1 MSTVKSID
9 TISSYFNISPLIL
22 DQLDVVDVLLETDTL
37 LFIDPMLLPE
47 SKHNEMRLNAHNEYI
62 STFTKIIKLIKAS
75 KEQKDSDVAW
85 KAAKKLF
92 SFSEIGWTC
101 LGYGSSAKGSGFG
114 PQLVN
119 TTMNTAYQIINM
131 DIDDPDLFMVMS
143 LFEEGIGADRISDMT
158 TNIIFE
164 SLVEFSERVNKT
176 LQIPTKE
183 FSFKGSKYIAPHNPL
198 TNTP

>member
-119 TTMNTAYQIINM
+119 TTMNTA
-131 DIDDPDLFMVMS
+131 
-143 LFEEGIGADRISDMT
+143 
-158 TNIIFE
+158 
-164 SLVEFSERVNKT
+164 
-176 LQIPTKE
+176 
-183 FSFKGSKYIAPHNPL
+183 
-198 TNTP
+198 